1 VTIVGNLNGKMVM
14 TKDSIDVG
22 EVSGAVMDDNWRI
35 TYLHLALNKGTA
47 HKPGF
52 IQPLSGHVTLC
63 LPVRIIKEV
72 GEKISLDKTLEELKV
87 LPYCKT
93 S

>member
-1 VTIVGNLNGKMVM
+1 VTIVGNLNGKIVV

-35 TYLHLALNKGTA
+35 TYLHLALNKDTA
-47 HKPGF
+47 HKLGF
-52 IQPLSGHVTLC
+52 IPPLRGHMTLC
-63 LPVRIIKEV
+63 LPVHIISKIGEV
-72 GEKISLDKTLEELKV
+72 ISLDKTLDELKV
-87 LPYCKT
+87 LPWCKT